1 MVAHFE
7 QGLCKHPS
15 PPRVMVLALYFAASW
30 ATQPCPWPRTS
41 DVLSD
46 SIVKVSLDSALC
58 FEILNLEKDTRASSA
73 FLLLPARFSSMR
85 AP

>member
-15 PPRVMVLALYFAASW
+15 PPRVMVLALSLFCCQLDHSALPLA
-30 ATQPCPWPRTS
+30 WPRTS

-46 SIVKVSLDSALC
+46 SIVKVLW
-58 FEILNLEKDTRASSA
+58 
-73 FLLLPARFSSMR
+73 P
-85 AP
+85 